1 MGPSV
6 RLSQPRKAVRD
17 ERARLAQLGRAYDH
31 TVALLMWCAAW
42 DADHL
47 LLNTKRA
54 WRDVLEAFADDT
66 AEFNRRETILGC
78 ASAPFFEP
86 FLRGLLS
93 GDA

>member
-1 MGPSV
+1 MSAQDWPDMT
-6 RLSQPRKAVRD
+6 KT
-17 ERARLAQLGRAYDH
+17 RAAMRAYDH
-31 TVALLMWCAAW
+31 TVALLMGCAAS

-54 WRDVLEAFADDT
+54 WRDVLEAFAEDT

-86 FLRGLLS
+86 FLRGILR